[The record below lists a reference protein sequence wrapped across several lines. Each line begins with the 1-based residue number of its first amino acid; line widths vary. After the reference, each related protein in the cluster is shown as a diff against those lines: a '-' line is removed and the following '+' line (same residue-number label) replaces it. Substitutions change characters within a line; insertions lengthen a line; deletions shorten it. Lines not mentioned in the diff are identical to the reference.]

1 MLMDKTESISFTNI
15 SNQERKK
22 VDGLVVRELPLRIF
36 LNGRE
41 LVTTLCSPIALDYL
55 AAGILVSEGL
65 LNNKQEIKR
74 LSVDMNEGLVEV
86 ETAEDRQV
94 VSKQFFKP
102 LIASGGGKGA
112 SSFRVSDLK
121 DDIQVDSNIKVS
133 VGEISTLIRNFLDR
147 SSVYKVTRGV
157 HSAAFC
163 DNQRILIFH
172 DDIGRHNAIDKV
184 FGECLL
190 TDITLDKGIIITS
203 GRISSEILLKVA
215 KRKIPILISKA
226 APTNLGVRLGNSL
239 GITITRFMIN
249 KGINIYSHDW
259 RVVADDGK

>member
-1 MLMDKTESISFTNI
+1 MLMDKTERISFTNI

-36 LNGRE
+36 LNSRE
-41 LVTTLCSPIALDYL
+41 LVSTLCSPIALDYL

-86 ETAEDRQV
+86 ETTEDRQV
-94 VSKQFFKP
+94 VNNQFFKP

-112 SSFRVSDLK
+112 SSFRVDLK
-121 DDIQVDSNIKVS
+121 DDIKVDSNIRVS
-133 VGEISTLIRNFLDR
+133 VGEISMLIRNFLDR

-163 DNQRILIFH
+163 DNQSILIFH

-190 TDITLDKGIIITS
+190 TDITLDKGIIVTS
-203 GRISSEILLKVA
+203 GRITSEILLKVA

-226 APTNLGVRLGNSL
+226 APTNLGIELGNSL
-239 GITITRFMIN
+239 GITIIRFMIN

-259 RVVADDGK
+259 RVVTDDEK

>member
-1 MLMDKTESISFTNI
+1 MDKTERISFISI

-22 VDGLVVRELPLRIF
+22 VDGMVVRELPLRIF

-41 LVTTLCSPIALDYL
+41 LVTTLCSPVALDYL
-55 AAGILVSEGL
+55 AVGILVSEGL
-65 LNNKQEIKR
+65 LNNKQEIKGI
-74 LSVDMNEGLVEV
+74 SIDMKMGLVEV
-86 ETAEDRQV
+86 KTVEDRKIV
-94 VSKQFFKP
+94 NKQFFRP

-112 SSFRVSDLK
+112 SSFRIPDLK
-121 DDIQVDSNIKVS
+121 DDIKVDSNIKVS
-133 VGEISTLIRNFLDR
+133 VGEISMLIRSLLDR
-147 SSVYKVTRGV
+147 SSVYKVTRSV

-190 TDITLDKGIIITS
+190 NDITSEEGILVTT

-215 KRKIPILISKA
+215 KRKIPILVSKA
-226 APTNLGVRLGNSL
+226 APTNLGVELANSL
-239 GITITRFMIN
+239 GITIIRFMTD
-249 KGINIYSHDW
+249 KGINVYSHDW
-259 RVVADDGK
+259 RVEKNG